1 MLVDGGL
8 DYEAIASR
16 LVAGVASSADKKLS
30 NQIDKYLYMIDQI
43 YYIDE
48 NEHNVAQ
55 QTLYMKI
62 IAMMCRDKDGRGLTE
77 YQIQAG
83 DVIFSSEK

>member
-1 MLVDGGL
+1 
-8 DYEAIASR
+8 
-16 LVAGVASSADKKLS
+16 
-30 NQIDKYLYMIDQI
+30 MIDQI